1 MPGFYGFLYDF
12 FHYCK
17 DINYFSNDC
26 NTTTFFLTLDAN
38 IAVIANN
45 VLFMLV
51 LLCIFGI
58 KFAGLENS
66 DYFCIQNN
74 YDTAI

>member
-1 MPGFYGFLYDF
+1 MVVIPQP
-12 FHYCK
+12 
-17 DINYFSNDC
+17 
-26 NTTTFFLTLDAN
+26 FFLTLDAN

-51 LLCIFGI
+51 LLCIFSI

-66 DYFCIQNN
+66 TYFCIQNN

>member
-1 MPGFYGFLYDF
+1 MVVIPQP
-12 FHYCK
+12 
-17 DINYFSNDC
+17 
-26 NTTTFFLTLDAN
+26 FFLTLDAN